1 MDKTKEKKI
10 HYAWKILFA
19 CIFLKLGTGGAVAAT
34 VGNFVTP
41 IVEELGCPVSAFTML
56 VSIEA
61 ISMALVYTVAAK
73 LLITKPIGLVMG
85 IATLAETIGVALM
98 ASYRSVS
105 MFYVSGVI
113 IGVAQA
119 FTGLVAIP
127 ILINM
132 WFRKNAGTV
141 LGIVIAVS
149 SASTLAYGLLSAQ
162 LITAFGWRNAY
173 LVLAA
178 LSFVFS
184 VPAAFLIIR
193 SPKEIG
199 VRPYGEDDEKEQKEA
214 CGKEKEP
221 TGTWGFSAR
230 EAFRMPMLYLAWLAC
245 LCFSIG
251 SGVSGYIATFSTME
265 MGQTI
270 NFGARAGMYMSLG
283 GIACS
288 LILGRIN
295 DRFGVKAG
303 LLWGAAATAVG
314 YGLMLGSYSNPTLIM
329 AASLMVGLGSSMY
342 TVQCPLLAQ
351 NVVGSRHYSD
361 IWAVLMVANSLI
373 GGGLYSSIG
382 LFYDK
387 LGSYRGAFLMASFLY
402 LGALV
407 LGTAA
412 VGMSKKQ
419 RERLLNKEGAN
430 V

>member
-1 MDKTKEKKI
+1 MKEKKI

-19 CIFLKLGTGGAVAAT
+19 CIFLKLGTGGAVTAT

-61 ISMALVYTVAAK
+61 VSMALLYTVAAK
-73 LLITKPIGLVMG
+73 ILITRPIGLVMG
-85 IATLAETIGVALM
+85 IATLAETVGVALM
-98 ASYRSVS
+98 ATYRTVS

-132 WFRKNAGTV
+132 WFRRNAGTV

-162 LITAFGWRNAY
+162 LITALGWRNAY

-184 VPAAFLIIR
+184 VPVAFLIIR
-193 SPKEIG
+193 SPNEVG
-199 VRPYGEDDEKEQKEA
+199 VRPYGEEEREQKETHE
-214 CGKEKEP
+214 KVKEP
-221 TGTWGFSAR
+221 AGDWGFSAK

-303 LLWGAAATAVG
+303 LLWGAVTTAAG
-314 YGLMLGSYSNPTLIM
+314 YGLMLGSYSNPKLIM
-329 AASLMVGLGSSMY
+329 AASLIVGLGSSMY
-342 TVQCPLLAQ
+342 TVQCPLLARS
-351 NVVGSRHYSD
+351 VVGSRHYSD
-361 IWAVLMVANSLI
+361 IWSVLMVANSLI

-387 LGSYRGAFLMASFLY
+387 LGSYRGAFLSASFLY
-402 LGALV
+402 LGALA
-407 LGTAA
+407 LGAAA

-419 RERLLNKEGAN
+419 RMEKTGIRN
-430 V
+430 